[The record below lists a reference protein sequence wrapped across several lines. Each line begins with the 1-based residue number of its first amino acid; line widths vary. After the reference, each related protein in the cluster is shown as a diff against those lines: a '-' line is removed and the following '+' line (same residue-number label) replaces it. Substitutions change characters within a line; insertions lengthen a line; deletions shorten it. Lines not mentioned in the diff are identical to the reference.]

1 MGLGRQSQT
10 SDGMPVRSLK
20 RLKAKSAD
28 VSSPRV
34 QFQAAITRLKNGVHP
49 LDSSDQRQS
58 LDTARPRQNDAN
70 AQDKIRADAS
80 SSSGGPSLA
89 AVALAAGSGDE
100 PAPCQTPATTGTK
113 GRPDRESVASSTP
126 TPMKKSSRLSAE
138 SGGAE
143 LRNAVSNWLHG
154 TESLAFG
161 ASRQS
166 HPSSAPTGSD
176 RWDERGNRRNLPG
189 KSAR

>member
-1 MGLGRQSQT
+1 MLRTEFGNCSERNLPTRIRRVFGFWRHHPTQ
-10 SDGMPVRSLK
+10 DDM
-20 RLKAKSAD
+20 
-28 VSSPRV
+28 SPRGS
-34 QFQAAITRLKNGVHP
+34 N
-49 LDSSDQRQS
+49 DQKSS
-58 LDTARPRQNDAN
+58 LDTTWPCQKN
-70 AQDKIRADAS
+70 AIAQSEIRAGTSFSA
-80 SSSGGPSLA
+80 GGPNLA
-89 AVALAAGSGDE
+89 EVVSAAGSSGE
-100 PAPCQTPATTGTK
+100 PAPFQTPATTGTK

-126 TPMKKSSRLSAE
+126 TPMKKWSRLSAE

-143 LRNAVSNWLHG
+143 PQNAGSSWLHG
-154 TESLAFG
+154 TVSLAFG